1 MEKKLSNEIRDLQNK
16 LNSDIQ
22 NNQIDNLETIGLS
35 NKIDK
40 LLNDYYLVSMYGRK
54 FPTNSNMKK
63 YYELSY
69 KKLVKLTV
77 QNNKF
82 PSLEEWNEYAR
93 ENNLLSSESMKYISM
108 LEWKYL
114 KLKVNKQ
121 IRISKNY
128 KNKNL

>member
-16 LNSDIQ
+16 LNNDIQ

>member
-93 ENNLLSSESMKYISM
+93 ENNLLSAESMYYISM

>member
-16 LNSDIQ
+16 LNSGIQ
-22 NNQIDNLETIGLS
+22 NDKLDNLKAIELS

-40 LLNDYYLVSMYGRK
+40 LVNDYYLVSMYGRK
-54 FPTNSNMKK
+54 FPANSNMKK

-69 KKLVKLTV
+69 KELVKLTM

-82 PSLEEWNEYAR
+82 PSLEEWNKYAK
-93 ENNLLSSESMKYISM
+93 ENNLLSSESIKCISM

-128 KNKNL
+128 